1 MYQIKLH
8 RNRRTIMYYYR
19 YYAERNSYVK
29 ITLSVL
35 TFIIFSFML
44 YLSFNHLVYVY
55 QVLHLPGHRYISL
68 NRETKTAASVE
79 PQPQK
84 LRGITKIDRFIKY
97 HDFNYLKAETLTYE
111 KHTYSNHIPILY
123 RLPQKVSTSAL
134 LLIFHGCSR
143 SANDWFHT
151 IERQRIIG
159 AAIDLGYGCLAFQA
173 TDEFTRCWSNDMD
186 FKENSDAQMV
196 FKGLEG
202 FYKENPALENLPRFT
217 FGSSSG
223 GIFSSIFVTNQRYPI
238 QGQILFISIILPEVL
253 EKHVKKKKYPPTAWI
268 YMPRDI
274 EFASEQ
280 RINASMDIFA
290 RENIPHKSFD
300 IEPIRVTK
308 TTFYDRIPTIG
319 RVTSRYIF
327 NRFEQNH
334 WFDSDF
340 RFIHNPRRTKTWEE
354 FLFSPA
360 ANQAGTA
367 EVHKTVNNHKNIIP
381 DFLNTIYG
389 EHEISYERSYEALK
403 WLHDIYQNK
412 INSKT

>member
-1 MYQIKLH
+1 MH
-8 RNRRTIMYYYR
+8 YYR
-19 YYAERNSYVK
+19 YYAQRNHYVRT
-29 ITLSVL
+29 TLSIF
-35 TFIIFSFML
+35 TFMIFSFLL
-44 YLSFNHLVYVY
+44 YLNFDHLVYAY
-55 QVLHLPGHRYISL
+55 QVLRLQRHSHISL
-68 NRETKTAASVE
+68 NSETKAGGPLGS
-79 PQPQK
+79 QPRK
-84 LRGITKIDRFIKY
+84 LRGITRIDRLIRY
-97 HDFNYLKAETLTYE
+97 HDFNYLQAKTLTYE
-111 KHTYSNHIPILY
+111 NHTYYNHIPILY
-123 RLPQKVSTSAL
+123 RLPQKVTTSAL

-151 IERQRIIG
+151 FERQRIIG

-173 TDEFTRCWSNDMD
+173 TDEFTRCWSHNVN
-186 FKENSDAQMV
+186 FKENNDAQMI

-217 FGSSSG
+217 FGASSG

-253 EKHVKKKKYPPTAWI
+253 ENHVKKKKYPPTAWI
-268 YMPRDI
+268 YMPRDM
-274 EFASEQ
+274 EFASEE

-290 RENIPHKSFD
+290 RENIPHKSFNID
-300 IEPIRVTK
+300 PIIVTR

-319 RVTSRYIF
+319 RVTSRYLF
-327 NRFEQNH
+327 KRLERNH
-334 WFDSDF
+334 WFDSNF
-340 RFIHNPRRTKTWEE
+340 CFIYNPRRTETWKE

-360 ANQAGTA
+360 NGEMETA
-367 EVHKTVNNHKNIIP
+367 EVHKIINNHKNIIP

-403 WLHDIYQNK
+403 WLHDIYQNE